1 MEYFSTRNLNLKKS
15 FSDIVIEGLAPDGGL
30 YLPSQIPDFKD
41 SLAKLSEL
49 SYPDLAVELFIPFFD
64 SEYTRE
70 EINSLV
76 QKSYLAFPNPPLK
89 LVDLE
94 RHSILELF
102 HGPTLSF
109 KDYALQFL
117 GNLFEFVLNKK
128 NKKLNI
134 LGATSGDTGSAAIDS
149 IRDKKNLAVFM
160 LFPEGKVSPIQK
172 MQMSTVLEKN
182 IFNLDVPIAFTLQI
196 KAVLMLLELTF
207 LPLFLVGFF

>member
-109 KDYALQFL
+109 KDYFAIFR
-117 GNLFEFVLNKK
+117 NLF
-128 NKKLNI
+128 
-134 LGATSGDTGSAAIDS
+134 
-149 IRDKKNLAVFM
+149 DK
-160 LFPEGKVSPIQK
+160 
-172 MQMSTVLEKN
+172 
-182 IFNLDVPIAFTLQI
+182 
-196 KAVLMLLELTF
+196 
-207 LPLFLVGFF
+207 